1 MPGHDTSSF
10 LQRDPD
16 EPESSL
22 GEFSAAERSP
32 MKENRTAGAQLCGN
46 SGETQTPGGRTAA
59 GQ

>member
-22 GEFSAAERSP
+22 GEFSAVQWSP
-32 MKENRTAGAQLCGN
+32 MIEDRTAGAELCGE
-46 SGETQTPGGRTAA
+46 SGETQTPDGGTAA